1 MSKAISRVVDEDN
14 DRHGMQEA
22 MNAFSEAAGGD
33 TDEFARLV
41 KALSYSGVISIITS
55 IAENY
60 QDVLA
65 TFTEELS
72 DTRMSNFIRNLS
84 AIYTLLSRI
93 PPDLVMGFVNN
104 SADEIISGA
113 KSGDHKPLGLLAVNS
128 LIKDPDVSSGLRILI
143 GMLKG
148 FTKPGK
154 DGEK

>member
-1 MSKAISRVVDEDN
+1 MSKSISRVVDEDN
-14 DRHGMQEA
+14 VKKGEQEA
-22 MNAFSEAAGGD
+22 INAFSEAAGRD
-33 TDEFARLV
+33 TDEFTRLV
-41 KALSYSGVISIITS
+41 KALSESGLISIITS

-65 TFTEELS
+65 TLTEELS

-93 PPDLVMGFVNN
+93 PPDIVRGFVNN

-113 KSGDHKPLGLLAVNS
+113 KNGDHKSLGLLSVNS
-128 LIKDPDVSSGLRILI
+128 LIKDSDVSSGLRILI
-143 GMLKG
+143 GMMKG

>member
-1 MSKAISRVVDEDN
+1 MSESISRVVDEDK
-14 DRHGMQEA
+14 DKQGLQEA
-22 MNAFSEAAGGD
+22 INAFSELAEVHS
-33 TDEFARLV
+33 DEFSRLV
-41 KALSYSGVISIITS
+41 KAMSDTGLISIITS

-93 PPDLVMGFVNN
+93 PPDIVRGFVNN

-128 LIKDPDVSSGLRILI
+128 LIKDPDVSSGLKILI
-143 GMLKG
+143 GILKG
-148 FTKPGK
+148 FTKSGR